1 MDFVL
6 YDVENCQALLDF
18 DPVKRNTECIFSK
31 KSKLWGACDY
41 DRTLSVGKAG
51 FRKAEGGGGGGG
63 GVGGRWGGGGGEKNC
78 DPH

>member
-51 FRKAEGGGGGGG
+51 FRKE
-63 GVGGRWGGGGGEKNC
+63 GGGGGEKKLCPSLNTLAKK
-78 DPH
+78 